1 MIRASGFL
9 QKRGL
14 ASIGFARLLHA
25 AMDITSQLIEAL
37 LQRGVRRVY
46 GVPGD
51 YVLGLFDRLER
62 SPIDVICMAG
72 EEGAGFA
79 ADAHAR
85 LQGLGVAV
93 VTYGVGALKLL
104 NPVAGAY
111 AERSPLLVI
120 SGAPGLRESD
130 EHALLHHRI
139 RASDTQERFFKEVCS
154 QTACL
159 DSGRTAVDKMLRVL
173 EAMRRE
179 SRPGYLELPR
189 DSLTRPVPRSLP
201 PLTLPATAQVA
212 DLHRRTGQAILEWM
226 RSRQR
231 PVVLAGVEVHRF
243 GLQHQLQEV
252 LEREGWPFATSL
264 SGKSLLSE
272 QHPLY
277 LGVYEGAMG
286 PEAVREVVEGSDG
299 LLILGMPLSDLDTG
313 VYTMQLNAETC
324 LRVEMDRGLQWMH
337 GDQDTL
343 DPVTLLQ
350 VWKEAEP
357 PAQPTAYQ
365 PPVGPAPA
373 VPFVPLAG
381 QRLTVRRLLL
391 AVDAVLADNT
401 VVLADTGDAT
411 FASLALHLKEAND
424 YINSGNWAS
433 LGFALPAAVGA
444 WGAHPDQRPL
454 VLVGDG
460 ALLMSAIEL
469 ATLARYRIPALVV
482 VMDNA
487 GYGTERPMLDGP
499 FNDVAPVDHVGLAL
513 AMGFRAARRVAAET
527 DLWEAL
533 QLFAS
538 DTSGPTLISAELD
551 PLDASD
557 ALRNLTSALGK
568 KVKAGAQG

>member
-1 MIRASGFL
+1 
-9 QKRGL
+9 
-14 ASIGFARLLHA
+14 
-25 AMDITSQLIEAL
+25 MDITSQLIDAL
-37 LQRGVRRVY
+37 WQRGVRRVY

-139 RASDTQERFFKEVCS
+139 RASDTQERFFKEICA

-159 DSGRTAVDKMLRVL
+159 DSGRTAVDKLLRVL
-173 EAMRRE
+173 DAMRRE

-189 DSLTRPVPRSLP
+189 DSLTRPVPRPLP
-201 PLTLPATAQVA
+201 PLTLPTVAQVA
-212 DLHRRTGQAILEWM
+212 ELHRRTGLAILEWL

-231 PVVLAGVEVHRF
+231 PVVLAGVEIHRF
-243 GLQHQLQEV
+243 GLQQPLQEV

-272 QHPLY
+272 QHPQY

-286 PEAVREVVEGSDG
+286 EAAVREVVEGSDG
-299 LLILGMPLSDLDTG
+299 LLILGMPLSDIDTG
-313 VYTMQLNAETC
+313 VFTMRLNAETC
-324 LRVEMDRGLQWMH
+324 LRVEMERGLRWQR

-350 VWKEAEP
+350 VWHEAEP
-357 PAQPTAYQ
+357 PTRPTAYR
-365 PPVGPAPA
+365 PRVSPLPAE
-373 VPFVPLAG
+373 PFVPLAD
-381 QRLTVRRLLL
+381 QPVTVRRLVL
-391 AVDAVLADNT
+391 AVDAVLDDNT

-411 FASLALHLKEAND
+411 FASIALHLKEAND
-424 YINSGNWAS
+424 YLNSGNWAS

-499 FNDVAPVDHVGLAL
+499 YNDVAPVDHVGLAL
-513 AMGFRAARRVAAET
+513 AMGFLAARRVSRESE
-527 DLWEAL
+527 LWETL
-533 QLFAS
+533 QAFARE
-538 DTSGPTLISAELD
+538 TAGPTLVSVALD

-557 ALRNLTSALGK
+557 ALRNLTAALGK
-568 KVKAGAQG
+568 KVKAAVES

>member
-1 MIRASGFL
+1 
-9 QKRGL
+9 
-14 ASIGFARLLHA
+14 
-25 AMDITSQLIEAL
+25 MDITSQLIEAL
-37 LQRGVRRVY
+37 LQRGVQRVY

-111 AERSPLLVI
+111 AERAPLLVI

-139 RASDTQERFFKEVCS
+139 RASDTQERFFKEICA

-159 DSGRTAVDKMLRVL
+159 DSGRTAVDKILRVL
-173 EAMRRE
+173 DAMRRE

-189 DSLTRPVPRSLP
+189 DSLTRPVPRPLP
-201 PLTLPATAQVA
+201 PLSLPTAAQGA
-212 DLHRRTGQAILEWM
+212 ELHRRTGVAILEWM
-226 RSRQR
+226 RSRER
-231 PVVLAGVEVHRF
+231 PVVLAGVEIHRF
-243 GLQHQLQEV
+243 GLQQALQEV

-272 QHPLY
+272 QHPQY

-286 PEAVREVVEGSDG
+286 EAAVREVVEGSDG
-299 LLILGMPLSDLDTG
+299 LLILGMPLNDIDTG
-313 VYTMQLNAETC
+313 VFTMRLNAETC
-324 LRVEMDRGLQWMH
+324 LRVEMERGLRWQR

-350 VWKEAEP
+350 VWQEAEP
-357 PAQPTAYQ
+357 PARPTAYRPQ
-365 PPVGPAPA
+365 VGPLPA
-373 VPFVPLAG
+373 EPFVPVAE
-381 QRLTVRRLLL
+381 QPLTVRRLLL
-391 AVDAVLADNT
+391 AVDAILDDNT

-411 FASLALHLKEAND
+411 FASIALHLKEAND
-424 YINSGNWAS
+424 YLNSGNWAS

-444 WGAHPDQRPL
+444 WGAHPEQRPL

-499 FNDVAPVDHVGLAL
+499 YNDVAPVDHVGLAL
-513 AMGFRAARRVAAET
+513 AMGFQAARRVAREGE
-527 DLWEAL
+527 LWETL
-533 QLFAS
+533 QAFSRESA
-538 DTSGPTLISAELD
+538 GPTLVSVALD
-551 PLDASD
+551 PRDASD
-557 ALRNLTSALGK
+557 ALRNLTTALGK
-568 KVKAGAQG
+568 KVKASAVES

>member
-1 MIRASGFL
+1 
-9 QKRGL
+9 
-14 ASIGFARLLHA
+14 
-25 AMDITSQLIEAL
+25 MDITSQLIEAL
-37 LQRGVRRVY
+37 LQRGVNRVY

-93 VTYGVGALKLL
+93 VTYGVGALKVL

-139 RASDTQERFFKEVCS
+139 RASDTQERFFKEVCA

-159 DSGRTAVDKMLRVL
+159 DSGRTAVDKILRVL

-189 DSLTRPVPRSLP
+189 DSLTRPVPRPLP
-201 PLTLPATAQVA
+201 PLSLPAPPQVA
-212 DLHRRTGQAILEWM
+212 ELHRRTGLAILEWL

-231 PVVLAGVEVHRF
+231 PVVLAGVEIHRF
-243 GLQHQLQEV
+243 GLQQALQEL

-272 QHPLY
+272 QHPQY

-286 PEAVREVVEGSDG
+286 EAAVREVVEGSDG

-313 VYTMQLNAETC
+313 VFTMELNAETC
-324 LRVEMDRGLQWMH
+324 LRVEMERGLRWVR

-350 VWKEAEP
+350 VWREASAPARPSDHRPRVGPRPAEP
-357 PAQPTAYQ
+357 FL
-365 PPVGPAPA
+365 PVADQA
-373 VPFVPLAG
+373 V
-381 QRLTVRRLLL
+381 TVRRLLL
-391 AVDAVLADNT
+391 AVDAVLAEST

-411 FASLALHLKEAND
+411 FASLALHLKEANE
-424 YINSGNWAS
+424 YLNSGNWAS

-444 WGAHPDQRPL
+444 WGAHPHQRPL

-513 AMGFRAARRVAAET
+513 AMGFLAARRVALEGE
-527 DLWEAL
+527 LWEAL
-533 QLFAS
+533 HTFIQETA
-538 DTSGPTLISAELD
+538 GPTLVSVALD
-551 PLDASD
+551 PHDASD
-557 ALRNLTSALGK
+557 ALRNLTTARGK
-568 KVKAGAQG
+568 KVKAGSLEG

>member
-1 MIRASGFL
+1 
-9 QKRGL
+9 
-14 ASIGFARLLHA
+14 
-25 AMDITSQLIEAL
+25 MDITSQLIEAL

-62 SPIDVICMAG
+62 SPIELICMAG

-85 LQGLGVAV
+85 LTGLGVAV

-104 NPVAGAY
+104 NPVAGAFG
-111 AERSPLLVI
+111 ERSPLLVI

-139 RASDTQERFFKEVCS
+139 RSSDTQERFFKEVCV

-159 DSGRTAVDKMLRVL
+159 DSGRTAVDKILRVL
-173 EAMRRE
+173 DAMRRE

-189 DSLTRPVPRSLP
+189 DSLTRPVPRPLP
-201 PLTLPATAQVA
+201 PLELPGPIQVSE
-212 DLHRRTGQAILEWM
+212 LQRHTGLALLEWL
-226 RSRQR
+226 RSRER
-231 PVVLAGVEVHRF
+231 PVVLAGVEIHRF
-243 GLQHQLQEV
+243 GLQQQLQQV

-286 PEAVREVVEGSDG
+286 PAPVRQVVEGSDG

-313 VYTMQLNAETC
+313 VYTMELNAETC
-324 LRVEMDRGLQWMH
+324 LRVEMDRGLQWQQ

-343 DPVTLLQ
+343 DPMTLLQ
-350 VWKEAEP
+350 VWQEAEP
-357 PAQPTAYQ
+357 PARPASYSS
-365 PPVGPAPA
+365 PVRPSPAAAFEPRLDQA
-373 VPFVPLAG
+373 
-381 QRLTVRRLLL
+381 LTVQRLLL
-391 AVDAVLADNT
+391 AVDALLTDST

-411 FASLALHLKEAND
+411 FASLALHLKDAND

-444 WGAHPDQRPL
+444 WGAHPEQRPL

-482 VMDNA
+482 VLDNA

-513 AMGFRAARRVAAET
+513 AMGFRAARRVRLE
-527 DLWEAL
+527 DELWDCL
-533 QLFAS
+533 QTFLQES
-538 DTSGPTLISAELD
+538 DGPTLVSVQLD
-551 PLDASD
+551 RHDASD
-557 ALRNLTSALGK
+557 ALRNLTAALGR
-568 KVKAGAQG
+568 KVQAGVRS

>member
-1 MIRASGFL
+1 
-9 QKRGL
+9 
-14 ASIGFARLLHA
+14 
-25 AMDITSQLIEAL
+25 MDITSQLIEAL
-37 LQRGVRRVY
+37 LQQGVERVY

-62 SPIDVICMAG
+62 SPIDMICMAG

-120 SGAPGLRESD
+120 SGAPGVRESD
-130 EHALLHHRI
+130 EHVLLHHRI
-139 RASDTQERFFKEVCS
+139 RASDTQERFFKEVCV

-159 DSGRTAVDKMLRVL
+159 DSGRTAVEKIQRVL

-189 DSLTRPVPRSLP
+189 DSLTRPVPRPLP
-201 PLTLPATAQVA
+201 PLTLPAVARVA
-212 DLHRRTGQAILEWM
+212 DLQRRAGLALLEWM
-226 RSRQR
+226 RSRER
-231 PVVLAGVEVHRF
+231 PVVLAGVEIHRF
-243 GLQHQLQEV
+243 GLQQALQQV

-272 QHPLY
+272 QHPQY

-286 PEAVREVVEGSDG
+286 EAAVREVVEGSDG

-313 VYTMQLNAETC
+313 VYTMELNTATGP
-324 LRVEMDRGLQWMH
+324 RVEMDRGLRWSQ

-350 VWKEAEP
+350 VWQEAAP

-365 PPVGPAPA
+365 PRVNPQPAE
-373 VPFVPLAG
+373 PFVPVAEEPLM
-381 QRLTVRRLLL
+381 VRRLLL
-391 AVDAVLADNT
+391 AVDAVLDDNT

-424 YINSGNWAS
+424 YLNGGNWAS

-444 WGAHPDQRPL
+444 WGAHPAQRPL

-482 VMDNA
+482 VLDNA

-513 AMGFRAARRVAAET
+513 AMGFVAARRVAREGE
-527 DLWEAL
+527 LWEAL
-533 QLFAS
+533 RTF
-538 DTSGPTLISAELD
+538 TGERSGPTLVSVALD
-551 PLDASD
+551 PRDASD
-557 ALRNLTSALGK
+557 ALRNLTTALGK
-568 KVKAGAQG
+568 KVKASEGEG

>member
-1 MIRASGFL
+1 
-9 QKRGL
+9 
-14 ASIGFARLLHA
+14 
-25 AMDITSQLIEAL
+25 MDITSQLIEAL

-139 RASDTQERFFKEVCS
+139 RASDTQERFFKEVCA

-173 EAMRRE
+173 DAMRRE

-189 DSLTRPVPRSLP
+189 DSLTRPVPRPVP
-201 PLTLPATAQVA
+201 PLTLPTVARVA
-212 DLHRRTGQAILEWM
+212 DLQRRTGLELLEWM
-226 RSRQR
+226 RTRER
-231 PVVLAGVEVHRF
+231 PVVLAGVEIHRF
-243 GLQHQLQEV
+243 GLQQALREV

-272 QHPLY
+272 RHPQY

-286 PEAVREVVEGSDG
+286 EAAVREVVEGSDG

-313 VYTMQLNAETC
+313 VFTMRVNADTC
-324 LRVEMDRGLQWMH
+324 LRVEMERGLRWQR

-350 VWKEAEP
+350 VWQEAEA
-357 PAQPTAYQ
+357 PAAPTTHR
-365 PPVGPAPA
+365 PPVRPLPAA
-373 VPFVPLAG
+373 PFVPEAE
-381 QRLTVRRLLL
+381 RPLTVRRLLL
-391 AVDAVLADNT
+391 AVDAVLTDAS

-411 FASLALHLKEAND
+411 FASIALHLKDANE
-424 YINSGNWAS
+424 YMNSGNWAS

-444 WGAHPDQRPL
+444 WGAHPEQRPL

-499 FNDVAPVDHVGLAL
+499 FNDVAPVDHVGLAR
-513 AMGFRAARRVAAET
+513 AMGFQAARRVAREGE
-527 DLWEAL
+527 LWETLRA
-533 QLFAS
+533 FS
-538 DTSGPTLISAELD
+538 RETGGPTLVSVALD
-551 PLDASD
+551 PRDASD
-557 ALRNLTSALGK
+557 ALRNLTTALGE
-568 KVKAGAQG
+568 KVKAASVES

>member
-1 MIRASGFL
+1 
-9 QKRGL
+9 
-14 ASIGFARLLHA
+14 
-25 AMDITSQLIEAL
+25 MDITSQLIEAL

-243 GLQHQLQEV
+243 GLQQQLQEV

-324 LRVEMDRGLQWMH
+324 LRVEMDRGLQWLH

-373 VPFVPLAG
+373 VPFVPVAG

-469 ATLARYRIPALVV
+469 ATLTRYRIPALVV
-482 VMDNA
+482 VLDNA

-557 ALRNLTSALGK
+557 ALRNLTTALGK

>member
-1 MIRASGFL
+1 
-9 QKRGL
+9 
-14 ASIGFARLLHA
+14 
-25 AMDITSQLIEAL
+25 MDITSELIEAL
-37 LQRGVRRVY
+37 IQRGVRRVY

-85 LQGLGVAV
+85 LMGLGVAV

-111 AERSPLLVI
+111 GERSPLLVI

-130 EHALLHHRI
+130 EQVLLHHRI
-139 RASDTQERFFKEVCS
+139 RASDTQERFFKEVCV

-159 DSGRTAVDKMLRVL
+159 DSGRTAVEKISRVL
-173 EAMRRE
+173 DAMSRE

-189 DSLTRPVPRSLP
+189 DSLTRPVPRPVP
-201 PLTLPATAQVA
+201 PLTLPAMAQVA
-212 DLHRRTGQAILEWM
+212 ELHRRTGLAMLEWM
-226 RSRQR
+226 RTRRR
-231 PVVLAGVEVHRF
+231 PVVLAGVEIHRF
-243 GLQHQLQEV
+243 GLQRQLREV

-272 QHPLY
+272 QHPQY

-313 VYTMQLNAETC
+313 VYTMELNAETC
-324 LRVEMDRGLQWMH
+324 LRVEMDRGLRWIR

-343 DPVTLLQ
+343 DPVTLLR
-350 VWKEAEP
+350 VWGEAEP
-357 PAQPTAYQ
+357 PAQPTAYR
-365 PPVGPAPA
+365 PEVNPAPPE
-373 VPFVPLAG
+373 PFAPVAEAP
-381 QRLTVRRLLL
+381 LTVRRLLL
-391 AVDAVLADNT
+391 AVDAVLDDQT

-411 FASLALHLKEAND
+411 FASLALHLKDAND

-444 WGAHPDQRPL
+444 WGAHPEQRPL

-513 AMGFRAARRVAAET
+513 AMGFRAARRVEREGE
-527 DLWEAL
+527 LWEAL
-533 QLFAS
+533 GLFAAERE
-538 DTSGPTLISAELD
+538 GPTLISAALD
-551 PLDASD
+551 RLDASD
-557 ALRNLTSALGK
+557 ALRNLTAALGK
-568 KVKAGAQG
+568 KVKAGAVAP

>member
-1 MIRASGFL
+1 
-9 QKRGL
+9 
-14 ASIGFARLLHA
+14 
-25 AMDITSQLIEAL
+25 MDITSQLIEAL

-85 LQGLGVAV
+85 LEGLGVAV

-139 RASDTQERFFKEVCS
+139 RASDTQERFFKEICA

-159 DSGRTAVDKMLRVL
+159 DSGRTAVAKMVRVL

-189 DSLTRPVPRSLP
+189 DSLTRPVPSPVP
-201 PLTLPATAQVA
+201 PLMLPTVAQVA
-212 DLHRRTGQAILEWM
+212 DLQRRTGLAILEWM
-226 RSRQR
+226 RSRER
-231 PVVLAGVEVHRF
+231 PVVLAGVEIHRF
-243 GLQHQLQEV
+243 GLQPALKEV

-272 QHPLY
+272 QHPQY

-286 PEAVREVVEGSDG
+286 EAAVREVVESSDG

-313 VYTMQLNAETC
+313 VFTMRVKDETC
-324 LRVEMDRGLQWMH
+324 LRVEMERGLRWQR

-350 VWKEAEP
+350 VWQEAEP
-357 PAQPTAYQ
+357 PAAPTRHQPRVR
-365 PPVGPAPA
+365 PVPAG
-373 VPFVPLAG
+373 PFVPEAK
-381 QRLTVRRLLL
+381 RPLTVRRLLL
-391 AVDAVLADNT
+391 AVDAVLTEAS

-411 FASLALHLKEAND
+411 FASIALHLKDAND
-424 YINSGNWAS
+424 YMNSGNWAS

-444 WGAHPDQRPL
+444 WGAHPEQRPL

-513 AMGFRAARRVAAET
+513 AMGFQAARRVALEGE
-527 DLWEAL
+527 LWETL
-533 QLFAS
+533 QAYS
-538 DTSGPTLISAELD
+538 KETAGPTLVSVALD
-551 PLDASD
+551 PQDASD
-557 ALRNLTSALGK
+557 ALRNLTTALGE
-568 KVKAGAQG
+568 KVKAASLER

>member
-1 MIRASGFL
+1 
-9 QKRGL
+9 
-14 ASIGFARLLHA
+14 
-25 AMDITSQLIEAL
+25 MDITSQLIEAL
-37 LQRGVRRVY
+37 LQRGVQRVY

-130 EHALLHHRI
+130 EHILLHHRI
-139 RASDTQERFFKEVCS
+139 RASDTQERFFKEVCA

-159 DSGRTAVDKMLRVL
+159 DSGRTAVDKILRVL
-173 EAMRRE
+173 DAMRRE

-189 DSLTRPVPRSLP
+189 DSLTRPVPRPLP
-201 PLTLPATAQVA
+201 PLTRPSVAMVA
-212 DLHRRTGQAILEWM
+212 DLQRRTGQAVLEWM
-226 RSRQR
+226 RSRER
-231 PVVLAGVEVHRF
+231 PVVLAGVEIHRF
-243 GLQHQLQEV
+243 GLQQALREV

-286 PEAVREVVEGSDG
+286 EAAVREVVEGSDG
-299 LLILGMPLSDLDTG
+299 LLILGMPLNDIDTG
-313 VYTMQLNAETC
+313 VFTMRVKAETC
-324 LRVEMDRGLQWMH
+324 LRVEMERGLRWQR

-350 VWKEAEP
+350 VWQEAEP
-357 PAQPTAYQ
+357 PAQPTAYR
-365 PPVGPAPA
+365 PRVGPLPA
-373 VPFVPLAG
+373 EPFVPVAE
-381 QRLTVRRLLL
+381 QAITVRRLLL
-391 AVDAVLADNT
+391 AVDAVLTDAS

-424 YINSGNWAS
+424 YMNSGNWAS

-513 AMGFRAARRVAAET
+513 AMGFQAARRVALEGE
-527 DLWEAL
+527 LWETLRAFSREDAGPAL
-533 QLFAS
+533 VSVA
-538 DTSGPTLISAELD
+538 LD
-551 PLDASD
+551 PRDASD
-557 ALRNLTSALGK
+557 ALRNLTAALGE
-568 KVKAGAQG
+568 KVKAAQVES

>member
-1 MIRASGFL
+1 
-9 QKRGL
+9 
-14 ASIGFARLLHA
+14 
-25 AMDITSQLIEAL
+25 
-37 LQRGVRRVY
+37 
-46 GVPGD
+46 
-51 YVLGLFDRLER
+51 
-62 SPIDVICMAG
+62 
-72 EEGAGFA
+72 
-79 ADAHAR
+79 
-85 LQGLGVAV
+85 
-93 VTYGVGALKLL
+93 
-104 NPVAGAY
+104 
-111 AERSPLLVI
+111 VI

-139 RASDTQERFFKEVCS
+139 RASDTQERFFKEVCV

-173 EAMRRE
+173 DAMRRE

-189 DSLTRPVPRSLP
+189 DSLTRPVPGPLP
-201 PLTLPATAQVA
+201 PLTLPAVPQVA
-212 DLHRRTGQAILEWM
+212 DFHRRTGLEILKWM

-243 GLQHQLQEV
+243 GLQQALQEV

-286 PEAVREVVEGSDG
+286 AEAVREVVEGSDG
-299 LLILGMPLSDLDTG
+299 LLILGMPFSDLDTG
-313 VYTMQLNAETC
+313 VYTMQLNPEAC
-324 LRVEMDRGLQWMH
+324 LRVEMDQGLRWIQ

-343 DPVTLLQ
+343 DPMTLLQ
-350 VWKEAEP
+350 VWREAGP
-357 PAQPTAYQ
+357 PAQPTAYRPQ
-365 PPVGPAPA
+365 VSPPAA
-373 VPFVPLAG
+373 EPFVPVAD
-381 QRLTVRRLLL
+381 QPLTVRRLLL
-391 AVDAVLADNT
+391 AVDAVLAETT

-444 WGAHPDQRPL
+444 WGARPDQRPL

-513 AMGFRAARRVAAET
+513 SMGFHAARRVMKEGE
-527 DLWEAL
+527 LWEAL
-533 QLFAS
+533 QAFLQVT
-538 DTSGPTLISAELD
+538 DGPTLISAALD
-551 PLDASD
+551 RLDASD
-557 ALRNLTSALGK
+557 ALRNLTAALGK

>member
-1 MIRASGFL
+1 
-9 QKRGL
+9 
-14 ASIGFARLLHA
+14 
-25 AMDITSQLIEAL
+25 MDITSQLIEAL

-159 DSGRTAVDKMLRVL
+159 DSGRTAVAKMLRVL

-189 DSLTRPVPRSLP
+189 DSLTRPVPRPLPSLI
-201 PLTLPATAQVA
+201 LPATAQVA
-212 DLHRRTGQAILEWM
+212 DLHRRTGLTILEWL

-243 GLQHQLQEV
+243 GLQQQLQEV

-272 QHPLY
+272 QHPQY

-357 PAQPTAYQ
+357 PARPTAYQ
-365 PPVGPAPA
+365 PPVSPVPA
-373 VPFVPLAG
+373 VPFVPVAG
-381 QRLTVRRLLL
+381 ERLTVRRLLL

-533 QLFAS
+533 QLFAG

-557 ALRNLTSALGK
+557 ALRNLTTALGK
-568 KVKAGAQG
+568 KVKAGARG

>member
-1 MIRASGFL
+1 
-9 QKRGL
+9 
-14 ASIGFARLLHA
+14 
-25 AMDITSQLIEAL
+25 MDITSQLIEAL

-62 SPIDVICMAG
+62 SPIDMICMAG

-85 LQGLGVAV
+85 LRGLGVAV
-93 VTYGVGALKLL
+93 VTYGVGALKVL

-130 EHALLHHRI
+130 EHTLLHHRI
-139 RASDTQERFFKEVCS
+139 RASDTQERFFKEVCA

-159 DSGRTAVDKMLRVL
+159 DSGRTAVEKIQRVL

-189 DSLTRPVPRSLP
+189 DSLTRPVPRPLP
-201 PLTLPATAQVA
+201 PLTPPTLARVA
-212 DLHRRTGQAILEWM
+212 ELQRRAGLAVLEWM
-226 RSRQR
+226 RSRER
-231 PVVLAGVEVHRF
+231 PVVLAGVEIHRF
-243 GLQHQLQEV
+243 GLQQALQAV

-272 QHPLY
+272 QHPQY

-286 PEAVREVVEGSDG
+286 ERAVREVVEGSDG

-313 VYTMQLNAETC
+313 VYTMELNTATC
-324 LRVEMDRGLQWMH
+324 LRVEMDRGLRWSH

-350 VWKEAEP
+350 VWQEAAP
-357 PAQPTAYQ
+357 PAAPAAYQ
-365 PPVGPAPA
+365 PRVAPQPAEPFEPA
-373 VPFVPLAG
+373 ADQP
-381 QRLTVRRLLL
+381 LTVRRLLL
-391 AVDAVLADNT
+391 AVDAVLDDTT

-424 YINSGNWAS
+424 YLNSGNWAS

-444 WGAHPDQRPL
+444 WGAHPEQRPL

-482 VMDNA
+482 VLDNA

-513 AMGFRAARRVAAET
+513 AMGFQAARRVAREGELWDTLRAFLRET
-527 DLWEAL
+527 A
-533 QLFAS
+533 
-538 DTSGPTLISAELD
+538 GPTLVSVELD
-551 PLDASD
+551 PRDASD
-557 ALRNLTSALGK
+557 ALRNLTTALGK
-568 KVKAGAQG
+568 KVKAAEMEG

>member
-1 MIRASGFL
+1 
-9 QKRGL
+9 
-14 ASIGFARLLHA
+14 
-25 AMDITSQLIEAL
+25 MDITSQLIEAL

-189 DSLTRPVPRSLP
+189 DSLTRPVPRPVP
-201 PLTLPATAQVA
+201 PLTLPAAAQVA

-243 GLQHQLQEV
+243 GLQQQLQEV

-286 PEAVREVVEGSDG
+286 QEAVREVVEGSDG

-313 VYTMQLNAETC
+313 VYTMQLNADTC

-365 PPVGPAPA
+365 PPVSPAPA
-373 VPFVPLAG
+373 VPFVPVAG

-444 WGAHPDQRPL
+444 WGAHPEQRPL

-538 DTSGPTLISAELD
+538 DLSGPTLISAELD

>member
-1 MIRASGFL
+1 
-9 QKRGL
+9 
-14 ASIGFARLLHA
+14 
-25 AMDITSQLIEAL
+25 MDITSQLIEAL

-51 YVLGLFDRLER
+51 YVLGLFDRLEH

-120 SGAPGLRESD
+120 RGAPGLRDSD

-139 RASDTQERFFKEVCS
+139 RASDTQERFFKEICA

-159 DSGRTAVDKMLRVL
+159 DSGRTAIDKILRVL

-189 DSLTRPVPRSLP
+189 DSLTRPVPRPIP
-201 PLTLPATAQVA
+201 PLPLPTVA
-212 DLHRRTGQAILEWM
+212 RVAELQRRAGLALLAWM

-243 GLQHQLQEV
+243 GLVRPLQVV

-272 QHPLY
+272 RHPQY

-286 PEAVREVVEGSDG
+286 EAAVREVVEGSDG

-313 VYTMQLNAETC
+313 VFTMRLKAETC
-324 LRVEMDRGLQWMH
+324 LRVEMEQGLRWQQ

-350 VWKEAEP
+350 VWSEAEP
-357 PAQPTAYQ
+357 PERPTAYRPQ
-365 PPVGPAPA
+365 VNPLPVE
-373 VPFVPLAG
+373 PFVPVTE
-381 QRLTVRRLLL
+381 QPLTVRRLLL
-391 AVDAVLADNT
+391 AVDAVLTDNT

-444 WGAHPDQRPL
+444 WGANPHQRPL

-513 AMGFRAARRVAAET
+513 AMGFQAARRVEREG
-527 DLWEAL
+527 DLWDAL
-533 QLFAS
+533 QAFAQQNA
-538 DTSGPTLISAELD
+538 GPTLVSVALD
-551 PLDASD
+551 PRDASD
-557 ALRNLTSALGK
+557 ALRNLTTALGT
-568 KVKAGAQG
+568 KVKAAAVER

>member
-1 MIRASGFL
+1 
-9 QKRGL
+9 
-14 ASIGFARLLHA
+14 
-25 AMDITSQLIEAL
+25 
-37 LQRGVRRVY
+37 
-46 GVPGD
+46 
-51 YVLGLFDRLER
+51 
-62 SPIDVICMAG
+62 
-72 EEGAGFA
+72 
-79 ADAHAR
+79 
-85 LQGLGVAV
+85 VAV

-139 RASDTQERFFKEVCS
+139 RASDTQERFFKEVCA

-159 DSGRTAVDKMLRVL
+159 DAGRTAVDKILRVL
-173 EAMRRE
+173 DAMHRE

-189 DSLTRPVPRSLP
+189 DSLTRPVPRPLP
-201 PLTLPATAQVA
+201 PLTLPSPAMVA
-212 DLHRRTGQAILEWM
+212 ELQRRAGQALLEWM
-226 RSRQR
+226 RSRER
-231 PVVLAGVEVHRF
+231 PVVLAGVEIHRF
-243 GLQHQLQEV
+243 GLQRPLRQV

-272 QHPLY
+272 QHPQY

-286 PEAVREVVEGSDG
+286 PAAVREVVEGSDG

-313 VYTMQLNAETC
+313 VYTMELNAATC
-324 LRVEMDRGLQWMH
+324 LRVEMDRGLRWIQ

-350 VWKEAEP
+350 VWEEAAP
-357 PAQPTAYQ
+357 PAAVTAYK
-365 PPVGPAPA
+365 PAVSPAPA
-373 VPFVPLAG
+373 EPFVPVAE
-381 QRLTVRRLLL
+381 QPLTVRRLLL
-391 AVDAVLADNT
+391 AVDAVLSDQT

-411 FASLALHLKEAND
+411 FASLALHLKDANE

-444 WGAHPDQRPL
+444 WGANPEQRPL

-469 ATLARYRIPALVV
+469 ATLARYHIPALVL
-482 VMDNA
+482 VMDNG

-513 AMGFRAARRVAAET
+513 AMGFRAARRVALEGELWEVLQAFTAET
-527 DLWEAL
+527 A
-533 QLFAS
+533 
-538 DTSGPTLISAELD
+538 GPTLVSVALD
-551 PLDASD
+551 PRDASD
-557 ALRNLTSALGK
+557 ALRNLTAALGE
-568 KVKAGAQG
+568 KVKAGVGT

>member
-1 MIRASGFL
+1 
-9 QKRGL
+9 
-14 ASIGFARLLHA
+14 
-25 AMDITSQLIEAL
+25 MDITSQLIEAL
-37 LQRGVRRVY
+37 LQRGVERVY

-51 YVLGLFDRLER
+51 YVLGLFERLER

-85 LQGLGVAV
+85 LTGLGVAV

-139 RASDTQERFFKEVCS
+139 RASDTQERFFKEVCV

-189 DSLTRPVPRSLP
+189 DSLTRPVPGPVP
-201 PLTLPATAQVA
+201 PLMLPAVPQVA
-212 DLHRRTGQAILEWM
+212 DLHRCTGVAILEWM
-226 RSRQR
+226 RGRQR

-243 GLQHQLQEV
+243 GLQQPLQVV

-272 QHPLY
+272 QHPQY

-286 PEAVREVVEGSDG
+286 AEAVREVVEGSDG

-313 VYTMQLNAETC
+313 VYTMQLNPEAC
-324 LRVEMDRGLQWMH
+324 LRVEMEQGLRWIQ

-350 VWKEAEP
+350 VWREAGP
-357 PAQPTAYQ
+357 PAEPTAYQ
-365 PPVGPAPA
+365 PQVSPPAA
-373 VPFVPLAG
+373 EPFVPAAD
-381 QRLTVRRLLL
+381 QPLTVRRLLL

-499 FNDVAPVDHVGLAL
+499 FNDVAPVDHRGLAL
-513 AMGFRAARRVAAET
+513 AMGFQAARRVEKEGE
-527 DLWEAL
+527 LWDAL
-533 QLFAS
+533 QAFLEV
-538 DTSGPTLISAELD
+538 TEGPTLISVVLD
-551 PLDASD
+551 PHDASD
-557 ALRNLTSALGK
+557 ALRNLTAALGK

>member
-1 MIRASGFL
+1 M
-9 QKRGL
+9 
-14 ASIGFARLLHA
+14 
-25 AMDITSQLIEAL
+25 
-37 LQRGVRRVY
+37 
-46 GVPGD
+46 
-51 YVLGLFDRLER
+51 
-62 SPIDVICMAG
+62 
-72 EEGAGFA
+72 
-79 ADAHAR
+79 
-85 LQGLGVAV
+85 
-93 VTYGVGALKLL
+93 
-104 NPVAGAY
+104 
-111 AERSPLLVI
+111 I

-130 EHALLHHRI
+130 EHTLLHHRI
-139 RASDTQERFFKEVCS
+139 RSSDTQERFFKEVCV

-159 DSGRTAVDKMLRVL
+159 DSGRTAVEKIQRVL

-189 DSLTRPVPRSLP
+189 DSLTRPVPRPLP
-201 PLTLPATAQVA
+201 PLVAPGPHQVA
-212 DLHRRTGQAILEWM
+212 ELQRRTGLALLDWL
-226 RSRQR
+226 RSRKR
-231 PVVLAGVEVHRF
+231 PVVLAGVEIHRF
-243 GLQHQLQEV
+243 GLQDQLRQV

-286 PEAVREVVEGSDG
+286 AAAVRQVVEGSDG

-313 VYTMQLNAETC
+313 VYTMELNAATC
-324 LRVEMDRGLQWMH
+324 LRVEMDRGLQWLQ

-350 VWKEAEP
+350 VWQEAEP
-357 PAQPTAYQ
+357 PSQAASYR
-365 PPVGPAPA
+365 PA
-373 VPFVPLAG
+373 VRPSPAEAFVPVAD
-381 QRLTVRRLLL
+381 QALTVRRLLL
-391 AVDAVLADNT
+391 AVDAVLSDNT

-411 FASLALHLKEAND
+411 FASLALHLKDAND

-482 VMDNA
+482 VLDNA

-513 AMGFRAARRVAAET
+513 AMGFQAARRVRREGE
-527 DLWEAL
+527 LWDCL
-533 QLFAS
+533 QTFLRES
-538 DTSGPTLISAELD
+538 QGPTLVSVELD
-551 PLDASD
+551 RHDASE
-557 ALRNLTSALGK
+557 ALRNLTAALGR
-568 KVKAGAQG
+568 KVKAGVTG

>member
-1 MIRASGFL
+1 
-9 QKRGL
+9 
-14 ASIGFARLLHA
+14 
-25 AMDITSQLIEAL
+25 MDITSELIEAL
-37 LQRGVRRVY
+37 LQRGVERVY

-51 YVLGLFDRLER
+51 YVLGLFERLER

-85 LQGLGVAV
+85 LTGLGVAV

-139 RASDTQERFFKEVCS
+139 RASDTQERFFKEVCV

-189 DSLTRPVPRSLP
+189 DSLTRPVPGPVP
-201 PLTLPATAQVA
+201 PPMLPAMPQVA
-212 DLHRRTGQAILEWM
+212 DLHRRTGLAILEWM

-243 GLQHQLQEV
+243 GLQQPLQEV

-272 QHPLY
+272 QHPQY

-286 PEAVREVVEGSDG
+286 AEAVREVVEGSDG
-299 LLILGMPLSDLDTG
+299 LLILGMPFSDLDTG
-313 VYTMQLNAETC
+313 VYTMQLNPEAC
-324 LRVEMDRGLQWMH
+324 LRVEMEQGLRWIQ

-350 VWKEAEP
+350 VWREAGSPAEP
-357 PAQPTAYQ
+357 TSYRPQVSPPAAE
-365 PPVGPAPA
+365 
-373 VPFVPLAG
+373 PFVPAAD
-381 QRLTVRRLLL
+381 QPLTVRRLLL

-499 FNDVAPVDHVGLAL
+499 FNDVAPVDHRGLAL
-513 AMGFRAARRVAAET
+513 AMGFQAARRVEKEGE
-527 DLWEAL
+527 LWDAL
-533 QLFAS
+533 QAFREV
-538 DTSGPTLISAELD
+538 TEGPTLISVVLD
-551 PLDASD
+551 PHDASD
-557 ALRNLTSALGK
+557 ALRNLTAALGK